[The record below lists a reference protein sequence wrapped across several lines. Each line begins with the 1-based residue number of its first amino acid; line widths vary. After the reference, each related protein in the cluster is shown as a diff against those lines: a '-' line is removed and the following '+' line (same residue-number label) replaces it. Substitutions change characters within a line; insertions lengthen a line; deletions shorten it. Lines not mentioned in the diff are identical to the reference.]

1 MIKAILIFNNSG
13 KPRLLKF
20 YEDVPEEIQQ
30 KLLRETF
37 LLVSRRD
44 DDVCNF
50 LEGGSLLAG
59 QDYRLIY
66 RHYATLYFV
75 FCVDSSESELG
86 ILDLIQVFVE
96 ALDKSFESVCELDL
110 IFHPDKVHYLLN
122 ELVVGGMVLETH
134 ISEIVSHYEEQNK
147 LEKQEQNTLSATPAR
162 AVSAV
167 KDLNI
172 PQKLKDIKLPEIP
185 YLHSRLGLG

>member
-1 MIKAILIFNNSG
+1 M
-13 KPRLLKF
+13 
-20 YEDVPEEIQQ
+20 
-30 KLLRETF
+30 
-37 LLVSRRD
+37 VSRRD

-75 FCVDSSESELG
+75 FC
-86 ILDLIQVFVE
+86 VFVE

-134 ISEIVSHYEEQNK
+134 ISEIVNHYEEQNK
-147 LEKQEQNTLSATPAR
+147 LEKQEVGIFDLILPSFH
-162 AVSAV
+162 
-167 KDLNI
+167 LNI
-172 PQKLKDIKLPEIP
+172 DIT
-185 YLHSRLGLG
+185 